1 MTGRNTPAGCSPCG
15 AGARRRF
22 TARMWCQA
30 ENCVRQLAF
39 AAVSGCCRSTFPAFA
54 EALLG
59 DDQKDLFANDW

>member
-1 MTGRNTPAGCSPCG
+1 MRHPGCLHGSSAGRQVAQNGVG
-15 AGARRRF
+15 ANS
-22 TARMWCQA
+22 QA
-30 ENCVRQLAF
+30 DICVRHLAF